1 MADEPAFLFGLEDKH
16 VSAIRNASQGVA
28 LEFREFASD
37 YRFSDGTSDCKI
49 SKYVTRNNF
58 HVAPIPVLTNEINFL
73 ASRNGH

>member
-37 YRFSDGTSDCKI
+37 YRFSDGDCKI

>member
-16 VSAIRNASQGVA
+16 VSAIRNTSQGVA

-37 YRFSDGTSDCKI
+37 YRFSNGTSDCKI
-49 SKYVTRNNF
+49 SKYVTRNNL
-58 HVAPIPVLTNEINFL
+58 HIASIPVLTNEINFL